1 MKKSFILHSAVDGTE
16 LLVPRDS
23 LDYAYVDNDDNTIAV
38 ILSNEFAVTESM
50 AEIADNLEEMED

>member
-23 LDYAYVDNDDNTIAV
+23 LDYAYVNDDDNTIAV
-38 ILSNEFAVTESM
+38 ILSSEFAVTESM

>member
-23 LDYAYVDNDDNTIAV
+23 LDYAYVDDDDDTIAV

>member
-16 LLVPRDS
+16 LLAPRYS
-23 LDYAYVDNDDNTIAV
+23 LDYAYVDDDDNTIAV
-38 ILSNEFAVTESM
+38 ILSNKFAVTESM

>member
-16 LLVPRDS
+16 LLVPGDS
-23 LDYAYVDNDDNTIAV
+23 LDYAYVDDDDNTIAV

>member
-23 LDYAYVDNDDNTIAV
+23 LDYAYVDDNNNTIAV

>member
-23 LDYAYVDNDDNTIAV
+23 LDYVYVNDDDNTIAV

>member
-23 LDYAYVDNDDNTIAV
+23 LDYAYVDDDDNTIAV

-50 AEIADNLEEMED
+50 AEIADNLEEIED

>member
-1 MKKSFILHSAVDGTE
+1 MEKSFILHSAADGTE
-16 LLVPRDS
+16 ILVPRDS
-23 LDYAYVDNDDNTIAV
+23 LDYAYVDDDNNIIAV

>member
-23 LDYAYVDNDDNTIAV
+23 LDYVYVNDDDNTIAV

-50 AEIADNLEEMED
+50 AEIADKLEEMED

>member
-23 LDYAYVDNDDNTIAV
+23 LDYAYVDDDDNTIAV
-38 ILSNEFAVTESM
+38 ILSSEFEVTESM

>member
-16 LLVPRDS
+16 ILVPKGS
-23 LDYAYVDNDDNTIAV
+23 LDYVYVNDDDNTIVV

-50 AEIADNLEEMED
+50 AEIADNLEEVED

>member
-23 LDYAYVDNDDNTIAV
+23 LDYAYVDDDDNTIAV

-50 AEIADNLEEMED
+50 AEIANNLEEMED

>member
-1 MKKSFILHSAVDGTE
+1 MKKSFILHSVADGTE
-16 LLVPRDS
+16 ILVPRDS
-23 LDYAYVDNDDNTIAV
+23 LDYAYVDDDDNTIAV

>member
-1 MKKSFILHSAVDGTE
+1 MKKSFILHSAVDDTE

-23 LDYAYVDNDDNTIAV
+23 LDYAYVDDDGNTIAV
-38 ILSNEFAVTESM
+38 ILSNGFVVTESM

>member
-23 LDYAYVDNDDNTIAV
+23 LDYAYVDDDNNTIAV

>member
-23 LDYAYVDNDDNTIAV
+23 LDYAYVNDDDNTIAV

>member
-16 LLVPRDS
+16 ILVPKDS
-23 LDYAYVDNDDNTIAV
+23 FDYAYVEGDNTIAV

>member
-1 MKKSFILHSAVDGTE
+1 MKKSFILHSTVDGTE

-23 LDYAYVDNDDNTIAV
+23 LDYAYVDDDDNTIAV

>member
-23 LDYAYVDNDDNTIAV
+23 LDYAYVDDNDNTIAV

>member
-23 LDYAYVDNDDNTIAV
+23 LDYAHVDDDDNTIAV

>member
-16 LLVPRDS
+16 LLVPRNS
-23 LDYAYVDNDDNTIAV
+23 LDYAYVDDDDNTIAV